1 MSGQARTMGSGRGH
15 GRVGFAVATAVLL
28 LSLPLLADRTHL
40 KPGWNVFT
48 PQQDIEIGQR
58 LSVQAERQL
67 PLLRNARVEAY
78 IGRLGHRLAAHAP
91 GYRFPYRYQVIND
104 ASINAFALPGG
115 FVYVNRGAIEAA
127 DTEAQLAS
135 VLAHETAHVALRHG
149 TNQATKAYAWQIP
162 AALLGRLLGQGAGA
176 ASVIAQLTAGFA
188 LNSVF
193 LHYSREDETQADVLG
208 AQILYDAGYDPRA
221 MAQFFEKIQVLNQSR
236 PIEFFSDHPS
246 PEHRVERVQEEVER
260 LGGPPLNAQEDS
272 AAFHDLRA
280 YLKALPPAPV
290 RRRSG

>member
-1 MSGQARTMGSGRGH
+1 MA
-15 GRVGFAVATAVLL
+15 AAVLL
-28 LSLPLLADRTHL
+28 LSVPVLADRTRL
-40 KPGWNVFT
+40 KPGWNMFT

-67 PLLRNARVEAY
+67 PMLRDARVEAY
-78 IGRLGHRLAAHAP
+78 IARLGSRLAAHAP
-91 GYRFPYRYQVIND
+91 GYRFPYRYRVVND
-104 ASINAFALPGG
+104 RAINAFALPGG

-162 AALLGRLLGQGAGA
+162 AALLGGLLGQGSGA

-188 LNSVF
+188 LNSIF

-221 MAQFFEKIQVLNQSR
+221 MAQFFEKIQALNRSQ

-246 PEHRVERVQEEVER
+246 PEHRVERVLEEVDR
-260 LGGPPLNAQEDS
+260 MGGPPPNAQEDS
-272 AAFHDLRA
+272 AAFHDIRA
-280 YLKALPPAPV
+280 YLKTLPPAPA
-290 RRRSG
+290 RRPSA